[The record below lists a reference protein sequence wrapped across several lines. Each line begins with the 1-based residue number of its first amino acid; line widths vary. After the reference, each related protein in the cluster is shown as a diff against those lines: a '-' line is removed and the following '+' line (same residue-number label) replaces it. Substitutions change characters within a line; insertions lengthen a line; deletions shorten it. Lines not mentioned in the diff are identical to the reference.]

1 MFNEVLDIFP
11 LLSYRLTF
19 IMLNVGITQNF
30 GRQFLNSDVQNKCS
44 SSGFQADMAEPCY
57 RFSCF
62 FFFFFTLIRA
72 FCVFLF
78 KVRLLIVLWI
88 FTFKISPLL
97 LCQICTDKIKDHIK
111 RKQIQTA
118 LFLKFTKKSER
129 IYFLLDSPHVHPQLK
144 KEIKERRQISTVNDV
159 LNTDNL
165 VPCRHDSRQRVHQ
178 KSMCAGNTKQEKLLN
193 LNYFLFLLW

>member
-62 FFFFFTLIRA
+62 FALIRD
-72 FCVFLF
+72 FSVFLF

-88 FTFKISPLL
+88 FTFNISPLL
-97 LCQICTDKIKDHIK
+97 LCQICGDKIKDHIK

-129 IYFLLDSPHVHPQLK
+129 IYFLLDSPNVHPQLK

>member
-62 FFFFFTLIRA
+62 IALIRD
-72 FCVFLF
+72 FSVFLF

-88 FTFKISPLL
+88 FTFNISPLL
-97 LCQICTDKIKDHIK
+97 LCQICGDKIKDHIR

-129 IYFLLDSPHVHPQLK
+129 IYFLL
-144 KEIKERRQISTVNDV
+144 ERRQISAVNDV

-178 KSMCAGNTKQEKLLN
+178 KSMCAGNRKQEN
-193 LNYFLFLLW
+193 C